1 MAVVSISR
9 IQIRRGQRNAATG
22 LPQLASGELGWAI
35 DTQEMFIGNG
45 AVSEGA
51 PQVGNTKILTEHD
64 NLFQFANT
72 YSYRIDDEIIQTGS
86 ASISPVQRTLQQRLD
101 DRVSVRAFGCKGDG
115 TNCTVELQRAIDQL
129 YINSATKG
137 NPRSRVILHM
147 EAGEYL
153 IDDTIYIPPY
163 VTLVGAGAD
172 KTRII
177 QTVSQPVFETVNQES
192 TPGSP
197 ANDATSTFLNQAR
210 KITIKGM
217 TLDVV
222 QAAGNYPVIKLQSC
236 RNSNF
241 EDIKILGSYEISSPS
256 IDDFGIA
263 IQMNAL
269 STAVTCKQNI
279 FKNITVQGIGYA
291 VESKFDV
298 NENKFE
304 NCIFETLGYG
314 IVFGVNATSGLSGQL
329 SGPSHNTVESC
340 KFRSISKQG
349 LWVEFGQYNLSLNNQ
364 YYNVG
369 NEGGTSANALHS
381 VIFFNDEYNQSDN
394 DFFQRAND
402 LAVDQQ
408 FVSVPFI
415 PLIQGKT
422 FSDYNFNIKT
432 NIGQLTNFGTV
443 LRLPGAQTG
452 VYKIKYW
459 YNSEQFNAMRS
470 GTIDI
475 TFDRV
480 TQEVFLTD
488 DYDYVGA
495 SGFASNLVFQA
506 LLSDE
511 NSDGSVD
518 TLIVQARNTTINDQA
533 ELYMKITTKS

>member
-1 MAVVSISR
+1 VAVVSISR

-35 DTQEMFIGNG
+35 DTQEIFIGNG

-86 ASISPVQRTLQQRLD
+86 ASISPIQRTLQQRLD
-101 DRVSVRAFGCKGDG
+101 DRVSVKAFGCKGDG
-115 TNCTVELQRAIDQL
+115 TNCTIELQRAIDQL

-137 NPRSRVILHM
+137 NPRSRVVLHM

-153 IDDTIYIPPY
+153 INDTIYIPPY

-177 QTVSQPVFETVNQES
+177 QTAPVAVFETVNQES
-192 TPGSP
+192 VPGSP
-197 ANDATSTFLNQAR
+197 ASDAVSTFLNQAR
-210 KITIKGM
+210 EITIKGM

-222 QAAGNYPVIKLQSC
+222 QAAGEYPVLKLQSC
-236 RNSNF
+236 RNSKF
-241 EDIKILGSYEISSPS
+241 EDIKIIGSYETPLPA
-256 IDDFGIA
+256 IDDFGIG
-263 IQMNAL
+263 IQLNAL

-279 FKNITVQGIGYA
+279 FRNIIVQGIGYA

-298 NENKFE
+298 IENKFE
-304 NCIFETLGYG
+304 NCVFETLGYG

-329 SGPSHNTVESC
+329 SGPSHNIIESC

-349 LWVEFGQYNLSLNNQ
+349 LWIEFGQYNLSSNNQ
-364 YYNVG
+364 YYDVG

-394 DFFQRAND
+394 DFFQRADD
-402 LAVDQQ
+402 LAVSQQ
-408 FVSVPFI
+408 FSSVAFV

-432 NIGQLTNFGTV
+432 SIGEQPNFGNV
-443 LRLPGAQTG
+443 LRLPGSQTG
-452 VYKIKYW
+452 VYSIKYW

-470 GTIDI
+470 GTIDV
-475 TFDRV
+475 TFD
-480 TQEVFLTD
+480 TATNDVFLTD

-495 SGFASNLVFQA
+495 SGFDSSLVFRA

-511 NSDGSVD
+511 NSDGDLD
-518 TLIVQARNTTINDQA
+518 TLIIQARNPVINEQA